1 MMRMVSDKRGKTYEE
16 QLHNV
21 GLTTL
26 AERRLRGDLIQTF
39 KVVNGISRVEKT
51 EWFNLR
57 ENEEVRAT
65 RANTCITNEGPSR
78 RPNVIHLENV
88 RLETRKNFF
97 NIRVAKEWNRIPDS
111 VKQQQSV
118 NAFKNAYDKWTKEVK
133 NTN

>member
-1 MMRMVSDKRGKTYEE
+1 MLSRCLVVSLSRCIVVS
-16 QLHNV
+16 LH
-21 GLTTL
+21 
-26 AERRLRGDLIQTF
+26 R
-39 KVVNGISRVEKT
+39 
-51 EWFNLR
+51 
-57 ENEEVRAT
+57 
-65 RANTCITNEGPSR
+65 C
-78 RPNVIHLENV
+78 NVIHLENV